1 MTNKTGAPA
10 PLSRKAAQRERDKA
24 SGTKRVELRLSAEMA
39 AKVEQA
45 CTIRG
50 GSLGPYELQEY
61 IQTLIEQDAER
72 LAIHLEQ
79 LAQAPCSY
87 CGKLLPE
94 GCGGSFRGEG
104 ACFKTRE
111 EKQLLLT
118 ELNLHTTKFKEA

>member
-1 MTNKTGAPA
+1 MSEKNEAQP
-10 PLSRKAAQRERDKA
+10 SRKAAQRARDKA

-39 AKVEQA
+39 AKLEQA

-50 GSLGPYELQEY
+50 GSLGPYEIQEY
-61 IQTLIEQDAER
+61 LITLMEKDFES
-72 LAIHLEQ
+72 LALHLEQ

-87 CGKLLPE
+87 CGKVLPE

-111 EKQLLLT
+111 EKQLMLT

>member
-1 MTNKTGAPA
+1 MSEKNEAQP
-10 PLSRKAAQRERDKA
+10 SRKAAQRARDKA

-39 AKVEQA
+39 AKLEQA
-45 CTIRG
+45 CTVRG
-50 GSLGPYELQEY
+50 GSLGPYEIQEY
-61 IQTLIEQDAER
+61 LITLMEKDFES
-72 LAIHLEQ
+72 LALHLEQ

-87 CGKLLPE
+87 CGKVLPE

-111 EKQLLLT
+111 EKQLMLT